1 MSVPSQ
7 LYRYSGVGL
16 KYSATLGVFA
26 FAGYWADGK
35 LGTSP
40 WLLLAGVFLGFG
52 LGTYS
57 LVLDLSRSDAPESSG
72 SAADPSPNP
81 RDPTS

>member
-7 LYRYSGVGL
+7 LYRYSGAGL
-16 KYSATLGVFA
+16 KYSATIGVFA
-26 FAGYWADGK
+26 YAGYWADGE

-40 WLLLAGVFLGFG
+40 WLLIVGVFLGFG

-57 LVLDLSRSDAPESSG
+57 LVLQLSRPA
-72 SAADPSPNP
+72 
-81 RDPTS
+81 PTSPSDSPPDPPR